1 MTEDKEVLVTRQ
13 VPHSALRYNDW
24 FFRLTLVL
32 LVSVFVSTYGGTGM
46 QDAFSD
52 PEFYGELAAT
62 FVFTTLLA
70 EWINFVTCRLDRVY
84 DWERKG
90 GVRLVLQVSLGI
102 VIPAVAEVFLAVMWF
117 RMIGTDIRET
127 NFIQYAFPLIVML
140 IAIFNMYYFT
150 HYVYLQWKKKE
161 EKRPGTVTDASSA
174 GEIPVYFGGNI
185 QYLPATDILYAYRQG
200 KYNYVKTSRQGESYV
215 ISLPL
220 DELEKRLDSLLFF
233 RLNRQ
238 IIAHRTCCRGYIPA
252 GYGKLQVDLSPPL
265 PVEQPV
271 LVSQKRAGAFR
282 EWIDLKTP
290 PA

>member
-1 MTEDKEVLVTRQ
+1 MENKEVLATRQ
-13 VPHSALRYNDW
+13 VSHSLFNYNDW
-24 FFRLTLVL
+24 FFRFILVL
-32 LVSVFVSTYGGTGM
+32 LVSVFVSTYGGDGM

-52 PEFYGELAAT
+52 PAFYEEFAAT
-62 FVFTTLLA
+62 FVFTALLA
-70 EWINFVTCRLDRVY
+70 EWINFITRRLDKVY

-90 GVRLVLQVSLGI
+90 VTRLVLQVSLGI
-102 VIPAVAEVFLAVMWF
+102 VIPSVAEVFLAVMWF

-127 NFIQYAFPLIVML
+127 NFIQYAFPLIVLL

-150 HYVYLQWKKKE
+150 LYVYLQWKKKE
-161 EKRPGTVTDASSA
+161 KQPGTGEGASSA

-185 QYLPATDILYAYRQG
+185 HSLPAADILYAYRQG
-200 KYNYVKTSRQGESYV
+200 RYNYVKTSRQGEAYV

-238 IIAHRTCCRGYIPA
+238 LIAHRACCRGYIPA
-252 GYGKLQVDLSPPL
+252 GYGKLEVYLSPP
-265 PVEQPV
+265 PPIAQPV

-282 EWIDLKTP
+282 EWIDLRTP
-290 PA
+290 SA